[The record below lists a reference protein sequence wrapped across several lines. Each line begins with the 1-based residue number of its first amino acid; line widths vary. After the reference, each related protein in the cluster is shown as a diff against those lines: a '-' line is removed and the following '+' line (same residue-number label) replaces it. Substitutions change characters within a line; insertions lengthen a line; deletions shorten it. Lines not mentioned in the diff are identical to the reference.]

1 MRTLRAL
8 ALRLRG
14 VFRGARDDGDF
25 EAQIQAD
32 IEMHVDDAI
41 RAGVPPEEARRQAL
55 MKFGGLGAA
64 REAWRDRRG
73 LPFLET
79 LVRDVAHA
87 FRMLARNKGWSAVA
101 IASLALGVGA
111 TTAVF
116 SVANVLLLRKM
127 PIPDSDSLVTLR
139 WEGQNRAITSFQDYG
154 FVAAGAVP
162 LTFEEITPESFFDR
176 LRAGVTALY
185 LTFRQLSVANTTLSQ

>member
-14 VFRGARDDGDF
+14 AFRGARDEGDF

-32 IEMHVDDAI
+32 IDLHVEDSV
-41 RAGVPPEEARRQAL
+41 RAGASPEEARRQAL
-55 MKFGGLGAA
+55 VKFGGLDAA

-79 LVRDVAHA
+79 LVRDVVHA
-87 FRMLARNKGWSAVA
+87 LRVLGRNKGWSAVA

-111 TTAVF
+111 ATAVF
-116 SVANVLLLRKM
+116 SAANALLLRRHT
-127 PIPDSDSLVTLR
+127 PATSQRRRRDAGRLERSFSP
-139 WEGQNRAITSFQDYG
+139 GPRAER
-154 FVAAGAVP
+154 P
-162 LTFEEITPESFFDR
+162 
-176 LRAGVTALY
+176 
-185 LTFRQLSVANTTLSQ
+185 